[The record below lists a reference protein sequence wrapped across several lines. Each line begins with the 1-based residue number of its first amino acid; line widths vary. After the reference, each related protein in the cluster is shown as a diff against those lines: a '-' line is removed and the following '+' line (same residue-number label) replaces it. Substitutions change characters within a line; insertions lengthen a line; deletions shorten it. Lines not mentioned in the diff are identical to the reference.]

1 MFHRTRLAPRV
12 RRLTPP
18 AAALLVGLAPAFLPM
33 VEVQAQSSQGG
44 MSDMPGTGSGAAS
57 EAEKPSAVGTVNS
70 VNAGER
76 KINLSHE
83 PIPAIKWP
91 SMTMDFP
98 VASSVD
104 LSQVQPGTKVQFTLT
119 RGAGGTYTVETIR
132 PMAQ

>member
-1 MFHRTRLAPRV
+1 MFHRTRFAPRV
-12 RRLTPP
+12 RRLTVP
-18 AAALLVGLAPAFLPM
+18 AAALLVGLAPAFLSI
-33 VEVQAQSSQGG
+33 VEVRAQSNQGG
-44 MSDMPGTGSGAAS
+44 VSDMPGTGSGAAS
-57 EAEKPSAVGTVNS
+57 EAEKPSAVSTVNS

-91 SMTMDFP
+91 SMTMDFA

-104 LSQVQPGTKVQFTLT
+104 LSQVQPGAKVRFTLT
-119 RGAGGTYTVETIR
+119 RGAGGTYTVEAIR